1 MKRIAS
7 ISTALCL
14 SVLCSCTA
22 TLPPRDVPPNILA
35 LTEPAPR
42 PSKAIDELR
51 TEEDE
56 SQFVIEADATMA
68 KDEAQFAR
76 LRAYLTQKPRTWWQ
90 KMFGRPAGGG
100 P

>member
-1 MKRIAS
+1 M
-7 ISTALCL
+7 
-14 SVLCSCTA
+14 
-22 TLPPRDVPPNILA
+22 PPNILA

-56 SQFVIEADATMA
+56 TDFVIQADAAMA
-68 KDEAQFAR
+68 KDAEQFAQ
-76 LRAYLTQKPRTWWQ
+76 LRAYLTKKQQTLWQ
-90 KMFGRPAGGG
+90 KLFGRPAGGG